1 MVAFAP
7 ALAIPF
13 AEAVGITITGLS
25 LAAITDKVSQYV
37 NQNPE
42 ESKAI
47 LKMILPASVTEQGLS
62 TLFKKKAKSPEKEVD
77 SEDIDP
83 QDLSRED
90 KAKIMKEYGK
100 SRGQNKRERMIE
112 IAKQLGLVG
121 EEKEKQKVFDEVEQR
136 YENDE
141 VEENIKPKFDYKRFF
156 KADGGRVGYA
166 KGGRGYSDYA
176 SPSST
181 TASQDFATQA
191 VSGGQTDY
199 DGGGGGNNQPIT
211 EIRPNFNYNIDR
223 SLIDPR
229 FNFKNIASIIYLQ
242 EFLDKKAR
250 GEDADL
256 EADINFRDQLGNL
269 DIFGNLGR
277 SGNIVGAN
285 IPFLQSGLASLAYSP
300 DTGLA
305 AGLRGNLTEDLSG
318 GVSFQDG
325 QQNVNFNYNK
335 GPFSA
340 DFTSGPEE
348 NNIQVGFKMPFADGG
363 RIGFA
368 NGGENIIG
376 KSLDNITNVA
386 KGLDKEMLDMTF
398 DDKYYRDVIQPAKLG
413 QAPIPGRMEMMLKS
427 KPFTAVGIGMRPGTF
442 GERAQPTKAASQF
455 LNTLGKGAKFVGT
468 KVGPLSFMD
477 IFASTPL
484 GADDEVT
491 DEMRQS
497 IEMSPTSTTGIM
509 VDANDG
515 FRTSPATYYNSAP
528 NFNADVL
535 REEEDAQYNLPQK
548 NMLQN
553 LKDYL
558 PFIGDKSITGMLTR
572 GIGQFFNNIGDRIPS
587 TPQYQQYT
595 PGYNYGNLNPNL
607 IDDFYDPATGL
618 NRFDRAKTLFG
629 QSRTLSEFLSKRRE
643 RAAAEADL
651 VQRREIERKLE
662 REKTLARNTSSNI
675 DYGGFVSGGG
685 THSSDSSFTGH
696 SSATGGGMGQS
707 GWGGP
712 RAKGGFIGDY
722 EKGGRVGYVGG
733 GLATTQD
740 FANALKSVSAG
751 TTYQQQ
757 AQAKE
762 YARNEAAN
770 ELRAAIQGGGID
782 SFLGGAGLSNYR
794 SMFPNDRA
802 GTNRQ
807 GDFTGTY
814 NARKEQLLDALMNKK
829 LQFTSYAP
837 PPPPTDSLTGM
848 LESQMLPNMADG
860 SMKSLAEQNAIRD
873 RVLAAQKAQEESY
886 YLTDPISGKKYTSQ
900 DEAINDLGLVTYNQR
915 FADGGRISYQAGG
928 VATPEQYAAALQKVG
943 AGTETQKRTSL
954 GNYLGDYIAT
964 QGQKLGNAAVIP
976 FQAAKGVLG
985 IQGTPI
991 TDSMQTSLQNIIQN
1005 QIKNSGK
1012 LSGNINYNDYG
1023 VKTNTQGNEFL
1034 GFGDRSFT
1042 DPEAALATTLGQASY
1057 SVDPKT
1063 GKITFTG
1070 GTAYD
1075 FGDDQFGGLGKFI
1088 SKGGVF
1094 NQLPSVSNKF
1104 QPGATEY
1111 NPDITLGSDFM
1122 KQFNQPKY
1130 PDYKTAALQS
1140 QYYKNNPSN
1149 LDSDLFRAA
1158 YARALPDSG
1167 IKTRITNEGQVAT
1180 DYGNYDPSRV
1190 YSAYMGNTGTS
1201 SSNPFFDQFK
1211 GSQYA
1216 DMPTIMEAMYG
1227 TPGNINPY
1235 YADGGLATMFRKKQ

>member
-1 MVAFAP
+1 M
-7 ALAIPF
+7 
-13 AEAVGITITGLS
+13 
-25 LAAITDKVSQYV
+25 K
-37 NQNPE
+37 
-42 ESKAI
+42 KR
-47 LKMILPASVTEQGLS
+47 
-62 TLFKKKAKSPEKEVD
+62 FKE
-77 SEDIDP
+77 
-83 QDLSRED
+83 
-90 KAKIMKEYGK
+90 GK
-100 SRGQNKRERMIE
+100 GDKREIGKKGFEEVIKPVKDIE
-112 IAKQLGLVG
+112 DLLEG
-121 EEKEKQKVFDEVEQR
+121 EER
-136 YENDE
+136 YDGSLEDAP
-141 VEENIKPKFDYKRFF
+141 KPKFDYKKFF
-156 KADGGRVGYA
+156 KADGGRVNYA
-166 KGGRGYSDYA
+166 NGGRGYNNMSITRAQIATQLLNEMAPKGEKLAYINNREAELLKRMGGAGVDINKTGIKSYFDPGSGRGSVSESLNQAAFGSSGPTFSSDGG
-176 SPSST
+176 SGSFTPKGN
-181 TASQDFATQA
+181 FATI
-191 VSGGQTDY
+191 TK
-199 DGGGGGNNQPIT
+199 GGGGGNDQPIT
-211 EIRPNFNYNIDR
+211 EIRPNFNYNIDPF
-223 SLIDPR
+223 SINPR
-229 FNFKNIASIIYLQ
+229 LNFKNIASIIYLQ

-285 IPFLQSGLASLAYSP
+285 IPFLQSGIGSLAYSP

-363 RIGFA
+363 RIG
-368 NGGENIIG
+368 
-376 KSLDNITNVA
+376 
-386 KGLDKEMLDMTF
+386 
-398 DDKYYRDVIQPAKLG
+398 
-413 QAPIPGRMEMMLKS
+413 
-427 KPFTAVGIGMRPGTF
+427 
-442 GERAQPTKAASQF
+442 
-455 LNTLGKGAKFVGT
+455 
-468 KVGPLSFMD
+468 
-477 IFASTPL
+477 
-484 GADDEVT
+484 
-491 DEMRQS
+491 
-497 IEMSPTSTTGIM
+497 
-509 VDANDG
+509 
-515 FRTSPATYYNSAP
+515 
-528 NFNADVL
+528 
-535 REEEDAQYNLPQK
+535 
-548 NMLQN
+548 
-553 LKDYL
+553 
-558 PFIGDKSITGMLTR
+558 
-572 GIGQFFNNIGDRIPS
+572 
-587 TPQYQQYT
+587 
-595 PGYNYGNLNPNL
+595 
-607 IDDFYDPATGL
+607 
-618 NRFDRAKTLFG
+618 
-629 QSRTLSEFLSKRRE
+629 
-643 RAAAEADL
+643 
-651 VQRREIERKLE
+651 
-662 REKTLARNTSSNI
+662 
-675 DYGGFVSGGG
+675 
-685 THSSDSSFTGH
+685 
-696 SSATGGGMGQS
+696 
-707 GWGGP
+707 
-712 RAKGGFIGDY
+712 
-722 EKGGRVGYVGG
+722 YVGG

-757 AQAKE
+757 TQAKE

-794 SMFPNDRA
+794 SMF
-802 GTNRQ
+802 
-807 GDFTGTY
+807 
-814 NARKEQLLDALMNKK
+814 
-829 LQFTSYAP
+829 
-837 PPPPTDSLTGM
+837 
-848 LESQMLPNMADG
+848 
-860 SMKSLAEQNAIRD
+860 
-873 RVLAAQKAQEESY
+873 
-886 YLTDPISGKKYTSQ
+886 
-900 DEAINDLGLVTYNQR
+900 
-915 FADGGRISYQAGG
+915 YQAGG

-1227 TPGNINPY
+1227 TPGNMNPY

>member
-1 MVAFAP
+1 MPLVAP
-7 ALAIPF
+7 LILPF
-13 AEAVGITITGLS
+13 AELAGITIAGLGM
-25 LAAITDKVSQYV
+25 AAASKKVSDFISD
-37 NQNPE
+37 NPE
-42 ESKAI
+42 ISTQI
-47 LKMILPASVTEQGLS
+47 LTTLVPGGVGLNA
-62 TLFKKKAKSPEKEVD
+62 LFKDKDAPSTK
-77 SEDIDP
+77 DIV
-83 QDLSRED
+83 
-90 KAKIMKEYGK
+90 
-100 SRGQNKRERMIE
+100 
-112 IAKQLGLVG
+112 LGELG
-121 EEKEKQKVFDEVEQR
+121 KEKGNYSSPDAEGAYSSKRGRIIKALEEAGKIKKGPNKDYDSSKKYKGYKKF
-136 YENDE
+136 YE
-141 VEENIKPKFDYKRFF
+141 
-156 KADGGRVGYA
+156 KADGGRIGFA
-166 KGGRGYSDYA
+166 NGGRGYSDYA

-199 DGGGGGNNQPIT
+199 DGGGGGNDQPIT
-211 EIRPNFNYNIDR
+211 EIRPNFNYNIDPF
-223 SLIDPR
+223 SINPR
-229 FNFKNIASIIYLQ
+229 LNFKNIASIIYLQ

-250 GEDADL
+250 GEDVDL

-285 IPFLQSGLASLAYSP
+285 IPFLQSGLASLAYNT

-363 RIGFA
+363 RV
-368 NGGENIIG
+368 N
-376 KSLDNITNVA
+376 
-386 KGLDKEMLDMTF
+386 
-398 DDKYYRDVIQPAKLG
+398 
-413 QAPIPGRMEMMLKS
+413 
-427 KPFTAVGIGMRPGTF
+427 
-442 GERAQPTKAASQF
+442 
-455 LNTLGKGAKFVGT
+455 
-468 KVGPLSFMD
+468 
-477 IFASTPL
+477 
-484 GADDEVT
+484 
-491 DEMRQS
+491 
-497 IEMSPTSTTGIM
+497 
-509 VDANDG
+509 
-515 FRTSPATYYNSAP
+515 
-528 NFNADVL
+528 
-535 REEEDAQYNLPQK
+535 
-548 NMLQN
+548 
-553 LKDYL
+553 
-558 PFIGDKSITGMLTR
+558 
-572 GIGQFFNNIGDRIPS
+572 
-587 TPQYQQYT
+587 
-595 PGYNYGNLNPNL
+595 
-607 IDDFYDPATGL
+607 
-618 NRFDRAKTLFG
+618 
-629 QSRTLSEFLSKRRE
+629 
-643 RAAAEADL
+643 
-651 VQRREIERKLE
+651 
-662 REKTLARNTSSNI
+662 
-675 DYGGFVSGGG
+675 
-685 THSSDSSFTGH
+685 
-696 SSATGGGMGQS
+696 
-707 GWGGP
+707 
-712 RAKGGFIGDY
+712 
-722 EKGGRVGYVGG
+722 
-733 GLATTQD
+733 
-740 FANALKSVSAG
+740 
-751 TTYQQQ
+751 
-757 AQAKE
+757 
-762 YARNEAAN
+762 
-770 ELRAAIQGGGID
+770 
-782 SFLGGAGLSNYR
+782 
-794 SMFPNDRA
+794 
-802 GTNRQ
+802 
-807 GDFTGTY
+807 
-814 NARKEQLLDALMNKK
+814 
-829 LQFTSYAP
+829 
-837 PPPPTDSLTGM
+837 
-848 LESQMLPNMADG
+848 
-860 SMKSLAEQNAIRD
+860 
-873 RVLAAQKAQEESY
+873 
-886 YLTDPISGKKYTSQ
+886 
-900 DEAINDLGLVTYNQR
+900 
-915 FADGGRISYQAGG
+915 YQAGG

>member
-1 MVAFAP
+1 MP
-7 ALAIPF
+7 IALALPF
-13 AEAVGITITGLS
+13 AEAAGIAVAGLS
-25 LAAITDKVSQYV
+25 AAAIANKVSEYIKL
-37 NQNPE
+37 NPE
-42 ESKAI
+42 DSMMI
-47 LKMILPASVTEQGLS
+47 LKMINPASGGAFAGEGIS
-62 TLFKKKAKSPEKEVD
+62 TLFKKKAKTEKEP
-77 SEDIDP
+77 SIEDLEEIGE
-83 QDLSRED
+83 DLSQSD
-90 KAKIMKEYGK
+90 KAKVMKAYGK
-100 SRGQNKRERMIE
+100 SKSADKRQRMID
-112 IAKQLGLVG
+112 IAKKLGLAG
-121 EEKEKQKVFDEVEQR
+121 EEKERQKSFDEVEGR
-136 YENDE
+136 YEDSDF
-141 VEENIKPKFDYKRFF
+141 EEERTKPKFDYTKFF
-156 KADGGRVGYA
+156 KADGGRIGFA
-166 KGGRGYSDYA
+166 NGGRGYSDYA

-199 DGGGGGNNQPIT
+199 DGGGGGNDQPIT
-211 EIRPNFNYNIDR
+211 EIRPNFNYNIDPF
-223 SLIDPR
+223 SINPR
-229 FNFKNIASIIYLQ
+229 LNFKNIASIIYLQ

-250 GEDADL
+250 GEDPNL

-285 IPFLQSGLASLAYSP
+285 IPFLQSGIGSLAYNT

-325 QQNVNFNYNK
+325 QQNVNFNYDK

-363 RIGFA
+363 RIGYVGGGLATTQDFANALKSVSAGTTYQQQIQAKEYARNEASNLLSQAMRSADPNKGPGLQGIYDTFFRTTLSPGIRPKTFTPDSSGRMIMYSARDRDAILDSMANQMLNTTHYAAPKPRPKTYRTVSPEAQALNMSQSTYEDIIRSGADPKQYYIDYQNRMMTEGGNYGTPGTSSYTGPQLLKYGQVIGGPGMFIAGPGTAPGATPPTQAQMNQMMQNNPAGYMDFADLVKTFSADPYKGLQEEIKDMVDGRDTGYMGGQDYYDINVLGLDGRGIAEKYGLQYADGGRIGFA
-368 NGGENIIG
+368 NGGIENIIG
-376 KSLDNITNVA
+376 KNLDNVTNVA

-587 TPQYQQYT
+587 TPQYQRYT

-629 QSRTLSEFLSKRRE
+629 QSRTLSEFLSKRKE

-651 VQRREIERKLE
+651 IQRREIERKIE
-662 REKTLARNTSSNI
+662 REKALTRNTSSNI

-712 RAKGGFIGDY
+712 RADGGFIGQY
-722 EKGGRVGYVGG
+722 
-733 GLATTQD
+733 
-740 FANALKSVSAG
+740 
-751 TTYQQQ
+751 
-757 AQAKE
+757 
-762 YARNEAAN
+762 
-770 ELRAAIQGGGID
+770 
-782 SFLGGAGLSNYR
+782 SN
-794 SMFPNDRA
+794 
-802 GTNRQ
+802 
-807 GDFTGTY
+807 
-814 NARKEQLLDALMNKK
+814 
-829 LQFTSYAP
+829 
-837 PPPPTDSLTGM
+837 
-848 LESQMLPNMADG
+848 
-860 SMKSLAEQNAIRD
+860 
-873 RVLAAQKAQEESY
+873 
-886 YLTDPISGKKYTSQ
+886 
-900 DEAINDLGLVTYNQR
+900 
-915 FADGGRISYQAGG
+915 
-928 VATPEQYAAALQKVG
+928 
-943 AGTETQKRTSL
+943 
-954 GNYLGDYIAT
+954 
-964 QGQKLGNAAVIP
+964 
-976 FQAAKGVLG
+976 
-985 IQGTPI
+985 
-991 TDSMQTSLQNIIQN
+991 
-1005 QIKNSGK
+1005 
-1012 LSGNINYNDYG
+1012 
-1023 VKTNTQGNEFL
+1023 
-1034 GFGDRSFT
+1034 
-1042 DPEAALATTLGQASY
+1042 
-1057 SVDPKT
+1057 
-1063 GKITFTG
+1063 
-1070 GTAYD
+1070 
-1075 FGDDQFGGLGKFI
+1075 
-1088 SKGGVF
+1088 
-1094 NQLPSVSNKF
+1094 
-1104 QPGATEY
+1104 
-1111 NPDITLGSDFM
+1111 
-1122 KQFNQPKY
+1122 
-1130 PDYKTAALQS
+1130 
-1140 QYYKNNPSN
+1140 
-1149 LDSDLFRAA
+1149 
-1158 YARALPDSG
+1158 
-1167 IKTRITNEGQVAT
+1167 
-1180 DYGNYDPSRV
+1180 
-1190 YSAYMGNTGTS
+1190 
-1201 SSNPFFDQFK
+1201 
-1211 GSQYA
+1211 
-1216 DMPTIMEAMYG
+1216 
-1227 TPGNINPY
+1227 
-1235 YADGGLATMFRKKQ
+1235 GGLATMFRRKQ

>member
-1 MVAFAP
+1 M
-7 ALAIPF
+7 
-13 AEAVGITITGLS
+13 
-25 LAAITDKVSQYV
+25 
-37 NQNPE
+37 
-42 ESKAI
+42 
-47 LKMILPASVTEQGLS
+47 
-62 TLFKKKAKSPEKEVD
+62 
-77 SEDIDP
+77 
-83 QDLSRED
+83 
-90 KAKIMKEYGK
+90 KIMSLED
-100 SRGQNKRERMIE
+100 
-112 IAKQLGLVG
+112 AP
-121 EEKEKQKVFDEVEQR
+121 
-136 YENDE
+136 
-141 VEENIKPKFDYKRFF
+141 KPKFDYKKFF
-156 KADGGRVGYA
+156 KADGGRVNYA
-166 KGGRGYSDYA
+166 NGGRGYNNMSITRAQIATQLLNEMAPKGEKLAYINNREAELLKRMGGAGVDINKTGIKSYFDPGSGRGSVSESLSQAAFGSSGPTFSSDGG
-176 SPSST
+176 SGSFTPKGN
-181 TASQDFATQA
+181 FATI
-191 VSGGQTDY
+191 TK
-199 DGGGGGNNQPIT
+199 GGGGGNDQPIT
-211 EIRPNFNYNIDR
+211 EIRPNFNYNIDPF
-223 SLIDPR
+223 SINPR
-229 FNFKNIASIIYLQ
+229 LNFKNIASIIYLQ

-285 IPFLQSGLASLAYSP
+285 IPFLQSGIASLAYSP

-363 RIGFA
+363 RIG
-368 NGGENIIG
+368 
-376 KSLDNITNVA
+376 
-386 KGLDKEMLDMTF
+386 
-398 DDKYYRDVIQPAKLG
+398 
-413 QAPIPGRMEMMLKS
+413 
-427 KPFTAVGIGMRPGTF
+427 
-442 GERAQPTKAASQF
+442 
-455 LNTLGKGAKFVGT
+455 
-468 KVGPLSFMD
+468 
-477 IFASTPL
+477 
-484 GADDEVT
+484 
-491 DEMRQS
+491 
-497 IEMSPTSTTGIM
+497 
-509 VDANDG
+509 
-515 FRTSPATYYNSAP
+515 
-528 NFNADVL
+528 
-535 REEEDAQYNLPQK
+535 
-548 NMLQN
+548 
-553 LKDYL
+553 
-558 PFIGDKSITGMLTR
+558 
-572 GIGQFFNNIGDRIPS
+572 
-587 TPQYQQYT
+587 
-595 PGYNYGNLNPNL
+595 
-607 IDDFYDPATGL
+607 
-618 NRFDRAKTLFG
+618 
-629 QSRTLSEFLSKRRE
+629 
-643 RAAAEADL
+643 
-651 VQRREIERKLE
+651 
-662 REKTLARNTSSNI
+662 
-675 DYGGFVSGGG
+675 
-685 THSSDSSFTGH
+685 
-696 SSATGGGMGQS
+696 
-707 GWGGP
+707 
-712 RAKGGFIGDY
+712 
-722 EKGGRVGYVGG
+722 YVGG

-757 AQAKE
+757 TQAKE

-915 FADGGRISYQAGG
+915 FADGGRIGYQAGG

-1227 TPGNINPY
+1227 TPGNMNPY

>member
-62 TLFKKKAKSPEKEVD
+62 TLFKKKAKSPEKEVEEVD

-156 KADGGRVGYA
+156 KADGGRIGFA
-166 KGGRGYSDYA
+166 NGGRGYSDYA

-199 DGGGGGNNQPIT
+199 DGGGGGNDQPIT
-211 EIRPNFNYNIDR
+211 EIRPNFNYNIDPF
-223 SLIDPR
+223 SINPR
-229 FNFKNIASIIYLQ
+229 LNFKNIASIIYLQ
-242 EFLDKKAR
+242 EFLDKKAK
-250 GEDADL
+250 GEDVDL
-256 EADINFRDQLGNL
+256 EADINFRDQFGNL

-285 IPFLQSGLASLAYSP
+285 IPFLQSGIASLAYSP

-325 QQNVNFNYNK
+325 QQNVTFNYDK

-363 RIGFA
+363 RIG
-368 NGGENIIG
+368 
-376 KSLDNITNVA
+376 
-386 KGLDKEMLDMTF
+386 
-398 DDKYYRDVIQPAKLG
+398 
-413 QAPIPGRMEMMLKS
+413 
-427 KPFTAVGIGMRPGTF
+427 
-442 GERAQPTKAASQF
+442 
-455 LNTLGKGAKFVGT
+455 
-468 KVGPLSFMD
+468 
-477 IFASTPL
+477 
-484 GADDEVT
+484 
-491 DEMRQS
+491 
-497 IEMSPTSTTGIM
+497 
-509 VDANDG
+509 
-515 FRTSPATYYNSAP
+515 
-528 NFNADVL
+528 
-535 REEEDAQYNLPQK
+535 
-548 NMLQN
+548 
-553 LKDYL
+553 
-558 PFIGDKSITGMLTR
+558 
-572 GIGQFFNNIGDRIPS
+572 
-587 TPQYQQYT
+587 
-595 PGYNYGNLNPNL
+595 
-607 IDDFYDPATGL
+607 
-618 NRFDRAKTLFG
+618 
-629 QSRTLSEFLSKRRE
+629 
-643 RAAAEADL
+643 
-651 VQRREIERKLE
+651 
-662 REKTLARNTSSNI
+662 
-675 DYGGFVSGGG
+675 
-685 THSSDSSFTGH
+685 
-696 SSATGGGMGQS
+696 
-707 GWGGP
+707 
-712 RAKGGFIGDY
+712 
-722 EKGGRVGYVGG
+722 YVGG

-757 AQAKE
+757 TQAKE

-915 FADGGRISYQAGG
+915 FADGGRIGYQAGG

-976 FQAAKGVLG
+976 FQAAKGE
-985 IQGTPI
+985 
-991 TDSMQTSLQNIIQN
+991 N

-1227 TPGNINPY
+1227 TPGNMNPY

>member
-141 VEENIKPKFDYKRFF
+141 VEENIKPKFDYTKFF
-156 KADGGRVGYA
+156 KADGGRIGFA
-166 KGGRGYSDYA
+166 NGGRGYSDYA

-199 DGGGGGNNQPIT
+199 DGGGGGNDQPIT
-211 EIRPNFNYNIDR
+211 EIRPNFNYNIDPF
-223 SLIDPR
+223 SINPR
-229 FNFKNIASIIYLQ
+229 LNFKNIASIIYLQ

-250 GEDADL
+250 GEDPDL
-256 EADINFRDQLGNL
+256 EADINFRDQFGNL

-285 IPFLQSGLASLAYSP
+285 IPFLQSGIGSLAYSP
-300 DTGLA
+300 DIGLA

-363 RIGFA
+363 RIGYVGGGLATTQDFANALKSVSAGTTYQQQIQAKEYARNEASNLLSQAMRSADPNKGPGLQGIYDTFFRTTLSPGIRPKTFTPDSSGRMIMYSARDRDAILDSMANQMLNTTPYAAPRPKTYRTVSPEAQALNMSQSTYEDIIRSGADPKQYYIDYQNRMMTEGGNYGTPGTSSYTGPQLLKYGQVIGGPGMVIAGPGTAPGATPPTQAQMNQMMQNNPAGYMDFADLVKTYSADPYKGLQEEIKDMVDGRDTGYMRGQDYYDINVLGLDGRGIAEKYGLQYADGGRIGFA
-368 NGGENIIG
+368 NGGIENIIG
-376 KSLDNITNVA
+376 KNLDNVTNVA

-398 DDKYYRDVIQPAKLG
+398 DDKYYRDKIQPAKLG

-548 NMLQN
+548 NIFQRAGNFIGKLN
-553 LKDYL
+553 LEDYI
-558 PFIGDKSITGMLTR
+558 PFIGQKSLTGTMGR
-572 GIGQFFNNIGDRIPS
+572 GIGNLFQNIAPARYGTSQRAYNAL
-587 TPQYQQYT
+587 TPQGRSTVGSIYG
-595 PGYNYGNLNPNL
+595 PGGIMSGYN
-607 IDDFYDPATGL
+607 A
-618 NRFDRAKTLFG
+618 
-629 QSRTLSEFLSKRRE
+629 
-643 RAAAEADL
+643 
-651 VQRREIERKLE
+651 
-662 REKTLARNTSSNI
+662 
-675 DYGGFVSGGG
+675 
-685 THSSDSSFTGH
+685 
-696 SSATGGGMGQS
+696 
-707 GWGGP
+707 
-712 RAKGGFIGDY
+712 
-722 EKGGRVGYVGG
+722 
-733 GLATTQD
+733 
-740 FANALKSVSAG
+740 VSAFG
-751 TTYQQQ
+751 RGPL
-757 AQAKE
+757 E
-762 YARNEAAN
+762 S
-770 ELRAAIQGGGID
+770 I
-782 SFLGGAGLSNYR
+782 
-794 SMFPNDRA
+794 
-802 GTNRQ
+802 TNRISK
-807 GDFTGTY
+807 TR
-814 NARKEQLLDALMNKK
+814 NPVIKEQLI
-829 LQFTSYAP
+829 T
-837 PPPPTDSLTGM
+837 
-848 LESQMLPNMADG
+848 
-860 SMKSLAEQNAIRD
+860 
-873 RVLAAQKAQEESY
+873 
-886 YLTDPISGKKYTSQ
+886 
-900 DEAINDLGLVTYNQR
+900 
-915 FADGGRISYQAGG
+915 
-928 VATPEQYAAALQKVG
+928 
-943 AGTETQKRTSL
+943 
-954 GNYLGDYIAT
+954 
-964 QGQKLGNAAVIP
+964 
-976 FQAAKGVLG
+976 AAKK
-985 IQGTPI
+985 I
-991 TDSMQTSLQNIIQN
+991 TDSGQDTSKTGINAVTRKGTYAYDDVN
-1005 QIKNSGK
+1005 VGGRGTGGSGGK
-1012 LSGNINYNDYG
+1012 I
-1023 VKTNTQGNEFL
+1023 VCTMMNESY
-1034 GFGDRSFT
+1034 GFGNFRNKIWLKHSKDLPKEYEIGYHTIFLPLVNFAKKEGKVNKLVKKILEHIAKHRT
-1042 DPEAALATTLGQASY
+1042 IDLKQEMRGKTHTLGRVY
-1057 SVDPKT
+1057 RKILEPICLMV
-1063 GKITFTG
+1063 GKI
-1070 GTAYD
+1070 
-1075 FGDDQFGGLGKFI
+1075 
-1088 SKGGVF
+1088 
-1094 NQLPSVSNKF
+1094 
-1104 QPGATEY
+1104 
-1111 NPDITLGSDFM
+1111 
-1122 KQFNQPKY
+1122 
-1130 PDYKTAALQS
+1130 
-1140 QYYKNNPSN
+1140 
-1149 LDSDLFRAA
+1149 
-1158 YARALPDSG
+1158 
-1167 IKTRITNEGQVAT
+1167 
-1180 DYGNYDPSRV
+1180 
-1190 YSAYMGNTGTS
+1190 
-1201 SSNPFFDQFK
+1201 
-1211 GSQYA
+1211 
-1216 DMPTIMEAMYG
+1216 
-1227 TPGNINPY
+1227 
-1235 YADGGLATMFRKKQ
+1235 KKEVK

>member
-1 MVAFAP
+1 MPLAAP
-7 ALAIPF
+7 LILPF
-13 AEAVGITITGLS
+13 AELAGITIAGLGM
-25 LAAITDKVSQYV
+25 AAALKKVSDFISD
-37 NQNPE
+37 NPE
-42 ESKAI
+42 ISTQI
-47 LKMILPASVTEQGLS
+47 LTTLVPGGVGLNA
-62 TLFKKKAKSPEKEVD
+62 LFKKKAKEDSDDESVEVA
-77 SEDIDP
+77 P
-83 QDLSRED
+83 ED
-90 KAKIMKEYGK
+90 KTREERAKEMKKRFKEGK
-100 SRGQNKRERMIE
+100 GDKREIGKKGFEEVIKPVKDIE
-112 IAKQLGLVG
+112 DLLEG
-121 EEKEKQKVFDEVEQR
+121 EER
-136 YENDE
+136 YDGSLEDAP
-141 VEENIKPKFDYKRFF
+141 KPKFDYTKFF
-156 KADGGRVGYA
+156 KADGGRVNYA
-166 KGGRGYSDYA
+166 NGGRGYNNMSITRAQIATQLLNEMAPKGEKLAYINNREAELLKRMGGAGVDINKTGIKSYVNFGSGRGSVAESLSQAAFGSSGPTFSSDGE
-176 SPSST
+176 SGSFTPKGN
-181 TASQDFATQA
+181 FATI
-191 VSGGQTDY
+191 TK
-199 DGGGGGNNQPIT
+199 GGGGGNDQPIT
-211 EIRPNFNYNIDR
+211 EIRPNFNYNIDPF
-223 SLIDPR
+223 SINPR
-229 FNFKNIASIIYLQ
+229 LNFKNIASIIYLQ

-285 IPFLQSGLASLAYSP
+285 IPFLQSGIASLAYSP

-325 QQNVNFNYNK
+325 QQNVNFNYDK

-340 DFTSGPEE
+340 GFTSGPEE

-363 RIGFA
+363 RIG
-368 NGGENIIG
+368 
-376 KSLDNITNVA
+376 
-386 KGLDKEMLDMTF
+386 
-398 DDKYYRDVIQPAKLG
+398 
-413 QAPIPGRMEMMLKS
+413 
-427 KPFTAVGIGMRPGTF
+427 
-442 GERAQPTKAASQF
+442 
-455 LNTLGKGAKFVGT
+455 
-468 KVGPLSFMD
+468 
-477 IFASTPL
+477 
-484 GADDEVT
+484 
-491 DEMRQS
+491 
-497 IEMSPTSTTGIM
+497 
-509 VDANDG
+509 
-515 FRTSPATYYNSAP
+515 
-528 NFNADVL
+528 
-535 REEEDAQYNLPQK
+535 
-548 NMLQN
+548 
-553 LKDYL
+553 
-558 PFIGDKSITGMLTR
+558 
-572 GIGQFFNNIGDRIPS
+572 
-587 TPQYQQYT
+587 
-595 PGYNYGNLNPNL
+595 
-607 IDDFYDPATGL
+607 
-618 NRFDRAKTLFG
+618 
-629 QSRTLSEFLSKRRE
+629 
-643 RAAAEADL
+643 
-651 VQRREIERKLE
+651 
-662 REKTLARNTSSNI
+662 
-675 DYGGFVSGGG
+675 
-685 THSSDSSFTGH
+685 
-696 SSATGGGMGQS
+696 
-707 GWGGP
+707 
-712 RAKGGFIGDY
+712 
-722 EKGGRVGYVGG
+722 
-733 GLATTQD
+733 
-740 FANALKSVSAG
+740 
-751 TTYQQQ
+751 
-757 AQAKE
+757 
-762 YARNEAAN
+762 
-770 ELRAAIQGGGID
+770 
-782 SFLGGAGLSNYR
+782 
-794 SMFPNDRA
+794 
-802 GTNRQ
+802 
-807 GDFTGTY
+807 
-814 NARKEQLLDALMNKK
+814 
-829 LQFTSYAP
+829 
-837 PPPPTDSLTGM
+837 
-848 LESQMLPNMADG
+848 
-860 SMKSLAEQNAIRD
+860 
-873 RVLAAQKAQEESY
+873 
-886 YLTDPISGKKYTSQ
+886 
-900 DEAINDLGLVTYNQR
+900 
-915 FADGGRISYQAGG
+915 YQAGG

-1075 FGDDQFGGLGKFI
+1075 FGDNQFGGLGKFI

-1227 TPGNINPY
+1227 TPGNMNPY
-1235 YADGGLATMFRKKQ
+1235 YANGGLATMFRKKQ

>member
-1 MVAFAP
+1 MPLAAP
-7 ALAIPF
+7 LILPF
-13 AEAVGITITGLS
+13 AELAGITIAGLGM
-25 LAAITDKVSQYV
+25 AAASKKVSDFISD
-37 NQNPE
+37 NPE
-42 ESKAI
+42 ISTQI
-47 LKMILPASVTEQGLS
+47 LTTLVPGGVGLNA
-62 TLFKKKAKSPEKEVD
+62 LFKKKAKEDSDDESVEVA
-77 SEDIDP
+77 P
-83 QDLSRED
+83 ED
-90 KAKIMKEYGK
+90 KTREERAKEMKKRFKEGK
-100 SRGQNKRERMIE
+100 GDKREIGKKGFEEVIKPVKDIE
-112 IAKQLGLVG
+112 DLLEG
-121 EEKEKQKVFDEVEQR
+121 EER
-136 YENDE
+136 YDGSLEDAP
-141 VEENIKPKFDYKRFF
+141 KPKFDYTKFF

-199 DGGGGGNNQPIT
+199 SGGGGGNDQPIT
-211 EIRPNFNYNIDR
+211 EIRPDFNYNINPF
-223 SLIDPR
+223 SINPR
-229 FNFKNIASIIYLQ
+229 LNFKNIASIIYLQ

-256 EADINFRDQLGNL
+256 EADINYN
-269 DIFGNLGR
+269 
-277 SGNIVGAN
+277 A
-285 IPFLQSGLASLAYSP
+285 PFLQSGIGSLAYN
-300 DTGLA
+300 TNRGFT
-305 AGLRGNLTEDLSG
+305 AGLSGNLTPNLRGD
-318 GVSFQDG
+318 VSFQDG

-340 DFTSGPEE
+340 DFTSGPEK

-363 RIGFA
+363 RI
-368 NGGENIIG
+368 
-376 KSLDNITNVA
+376 
-386 KGLDKEMLDMTF
+386 
-398 DDKYYRDVIQPAKLG
+398 
-413 QAPIPGRMEMMLKS
+413 
-427 KPFTAVGIGMRPGTF
+427 
-442 GERAQPTKAASQF
+442 
-455 LNTLGKGAKFVGT
+455 
-468 KVGPLSFMD
+468 
-477 IFASTPL
+477 
-484 GADDEVT
+484 
-491 DEMRQS
+491 
-497 IEMSPTSTTGIM
+497 
-509 VDANDG
+509 
-515 FRTSPATYYNSAP
+515 
-528 NFNADVL
+528 
-535 REEEDAQYNLPQK
+535 
-548 NMLQN
+548 
-553 LKDYL
+553 
-558 PFIGDKSITGMLTR
+558 
-572 GIGQFFNNIGDRIPS
+572 
-587 TPQYQQYT
+587 
-595 PGYNYGNLNPNL
+595 
-607 IDDFYDPATGL
+607 
-618 NRFDRAKTLFG
+618 
-629 QSRTLSEFLSKRRE
+629 
-643 RAAAEADL
+643 
-651 VQRREIERKLE
+651 
-662 REKTLARNTSSNI
+662 
-675 DYGGFVSGGG
+675 
-685 THSSDSSFTGH
+685 
-696 SSATGGGMGQS
+696 
-707 GWGGP
+707 
-712 RAKGGFIGDY
+712 
-722 EKGGRVGYVGG
+722 GYVGG

-757 AQAKE
+757 IQAKE
-762 YARNEAAN
+762 YARNEASNLLSQAMRSADPNKGPGLQGIYDTFFRTTLSPGIRPKTFTPDSSGRMIMYSARDRDAILDSMAN
-770 ELRAAIQGGGID
+770 QMLNTTPYADPKASASEAYGKMMQQKTEEAYGTPDKYRAEAMTLGMPVEAYYDYLTTRDDKNIMQQYRKQDPYFEPSTYVPFTEADRTSSPYDIYFQQILQQQIDAGVPEEGRIQSGEVALPSMI
-782 SFLGGAGLSNYR
+782 SPTTTGAAPRPFMSY
-794 SMFPNDRA
+794 S
-802 GTNRQ
+802 
-807 GDFTGTY
+807 
-814 NARKEQLLDALMNKK
+814 DAL
-829 LQFTSYAP
+829 
-837 PPPPTDSLTGM
+837 
-848 LESQMLPNMADG
+848 
-860 SMKSLAEQNAIRD
+860 
-873 RVLAAQKAQEESY
+873 AQTRQS
-886 YLTDPISGKKYTSQ
+886 
-900 DEAINDLGLVTYNQR
+900 LGL
-915 FADGGRISYQAGG
+915 ADGGRVNYQAGG

-1235 YADGGLATMFRKKQ
+1235 YADGQESLL